1 MAGFER
7 QVERKTDLDE
17 KDQGADVMAELASL
31 PRQLGIE
38 IHTRG
43 LCFRDVEAADL
54 HALHRMRMD
63 PEVMRYILVRGKTVG
78 HGLGEQAADPARA
91 SYRTEVETEPVAEKC
106 EKSLDMM
113 RLLMKEGLMSFVV
126 DRRPPDDEDEGP
138 YPDTLGFVGITSP
151 PQVTFLFDR
160 AAWGNGYA
168 TEALG
173 VFLDHYWEAFPR
185 GLPLRKTVPQ
195 SYTESEESEFSWDS
209 EDNEEGGR
217 AGNVLEA
224 HVHEGNLA
232 AERVL
237 RKCRFA
243 VARREFASAHGR
255 IDVPVTVF
263 RLRGRKRS
271 DRPWYPIRQEQRWN
285 RMASCNVDGEVVWK

>member
-1 MAGFER
+1 MAGFEQ
-7 QVERKTDLDE
+7 QVEKKTDLDE

-31 PRQLGIE
+31 PRQLGMD

-43 LCFRDVEAADL
+43 LCLRDVEAADL

-63 PEVMRYILVRGKTVG
+63 PEVMRYM
-78 HGLGEQAADPARA
+78 
-91 SYRTEVETEPVAEKC
+91 TEVETEPVAEKC

-113 RLLMKEGLMSFVV
+113 RLLMKEGLMSFTV
-126 DRRPPDDEDEGP
+126 DRRPPDDEDEA

-168 TEALG
+168 SEALE
-173 VFLDHYWEAFPR
+173 VFLDYYWYAFPR

-243 VARREFASAHGR
+243 VARKEFASAHGR

-271 DRPWYPIRQEQRWN
+271 DRPWNPISQEQRWN